1 MSSNKSNADNRRAGK
16 VEKGSISYKGE
27 KPKKSISE
35 DFKRSDLDQV
45 EKFADKALAPVDVEF
60 SNHFFD
66 RVLDPRNG
74 KMISAAELVSFF
86 KRLAQKKDK
95 FIDFLK
101 QYKEFVTTNKKY
113 DLNIPFVKMANKLV
127 AKTIMRKVDF
137 KTPDPKFTFE
147 AYAVSGNK
155 VHKFITGNGV
165 TIKGKKYSEVH
176 YELVSI
182 SNADKTVKLKVL
194 APKELAG
201 DVVLYDF
208 RNIRR
213 GPFTKTDAKISEDLA
228 KGKWTDI
235 EPAKY
240 SDDLIDLV
248 QRAYKSAPEGSFIRS
263 KADLMG
269 SDWNSIDYNKDP
281 GIDATIFYRKARGSE
296 PWNGLKIQGIGHDG
310 ERTSIDL
317 LLKRLK
323 SLLNKSGV
331 WVEASDALEH
341 VLYKMGVPYIED
353 EEYARK
359 IFPNSD
365 LKMKGDR
372 GKYTRKIAGGKVI
385 RETIFGKPKLK
396 KG

>member
-16 VEKGSISYKGE
+16 VEKGSTSYKGV
-27 KPKKSISE
+27 KPEKSISE

-45 EKFADKALAPVDVEF
+45 EKFADKALAPIDVEF

-127 AKTIMRKVDF
+127 AKTIMRKADF

-155 VHKFITGNGV
+155 VHKFITGHGV
-165 TIKGKKYSEVH
+165 TIKGKKYPEVH

-182 SNADKTVKLKVL
+182 SNADKTIKLKVL
-194 APKELAG
+194 APKELFG
-201 DVVLYDF
+201 QVVMYDF

-213 GPFTKTDAKISEDLA
+213 GPFTKTDTKISEDLA

-269 SDWNSIDYNKDP
+269 SDWHSIDYNKDP

-296 PWNGLKIQGIGHDG
+296 PWNGLKI
-310 ERTSIDL
+310 
-317 LLKRLK
+317 
-323 SLLNKSGV
+323 
-331 WVEASDALEH
+331 
-341 VLYKMGVPYIED
+341 
-353 EEYARK
+353 
-359 IFPNSD
+359 
-365 LKMKGDR
+365 
-372 GKYTRKIAGGKVI
+372 
-385 RETIFGKPKLK
+385 
-396 KG
+396 